1 MSRIF
6 MEDKKISVVIRKFYD
21 FLHYSYLLDKLKLVE
36 YIYIL
41 EYPSGDMITRKRVRN
56 KLKLELPFM
65 LQENIGTGRNLIEKI
80 EVLSIEEWNCDAN
93 YGKYPIYP
101 ISSTENER
109 E

>member
-21 FLHYSYLLDKLKLVE
+21 SLHYLYLLD
-36 YIYIL
+36 
-41 EYPSGDMITRKRVRN
+41 

-65 LQENIGTGRNLIEKI
+65 LQENIGTGRNLIEKIEVLSIEEWNCDGRNLIEKI

>member
-21 FLHYSYLLDKLKLVE
+21 SLHYLYLLD
-36 YIYIL
+36 
-41 EYPSGDMITRKRVRN
+41 